1 MNVLVDQGTIIITI
15 FFKINATIKNS
26 NIKVTITRTY
36 HSNFIKS
43 STDRQKDIQTKRQT
57 DRQVELHKKILE
69 TAVHFVLSKFEK
81 KALTN
86 DLHEMMDVSLC

>member
-36 HSNFIKS
+36 HSNFIKR

-57 DRQVELHKKILE
+57 DR
-69 TAVHFVLSKFEK
+69 
-81 KALTN
+81 
-86 DLHEMMDVSLC
+86 